1 MRRREF
7 ITLLGGAAVAWRLP
21 SRAGAQGARAAGLVP
36 VIGLLS
42 PFSSADT
49 EQWHQA
55 FRQGLR
61 SLGWV
66 EGTNVRLEYRF
77 ADGQQER
84 LPGLVAELI
93 ALKVD
98 VIVVTVTTDAIP
110 AAKATKTIPIVMAST
125 GDPVGTGLISSLA
138 RPGGNVTGLT
148 QVATDLA
155 AKRLE
160 LLKEIAPGHSRVA
173 VLWDPQDPV
182 AQLSWQEIQLP
193 ARQLG
198 MELHSLE
205 VRSGDL
211 FDAAFARAIKAD
223 DSAVMVMPAAE
234 VVVHRKQISDLALA
248 NRLPSIF
255 FLPEFVQSGGLMSY
269 GPDRSDLFRRAAA
282 YVDKILKGASPS
294 DLPVEQPTKFQLVI
308 NLKTARA
315 LGLVVP
321 PTLITRA
328 DEVIE

>member
-1 MRRREF
+1 
-7 ITLLGGAAVAWRLP
+7 
-21 SRAGAQGARAAGLVP
+21 

-42 PFSSADT
+42 PFSRADT

-61 SLGWV
+61 NLGWV

-93 ALKVD
+93 ALRVD
-98 VIVVTVTTDAIP
+98 VIVVTVTTDAVP

-125 GDPVGTGLISSLA
+125 GDPVGTGLIASLA

-148 QVATDLA
+148 QVATDLS

-173 VLWDPQDPV
+173 VLWDPLDPV
-182 AQLSWQEIQLP
+182 ARLSWQEIQAP

-198 MELHSLE
+198 MELDSLE

-211 FDAAFARAIKAD
+211 FEAAFARAVSAN
-223 DSAVMVMPAAE
+223 DSAVMLMPAAKG
-234 VVVHRKQISDLALA
+234 VVHRKQISDLALA

-255 FLPEFVQSGGLMSY
+255 FLREFVQSGGLMSY

-294 DLPVEQPTKFQLVI
+294 DLPVEQPTKFELVI
-308 NLKTARA
+308 NLKTAKA

-328 DEVIE
+328 DELIE

>member
-1 MRRREF
+1 MKRREF
-7 ITLLGGAAVAWRLP
+7 ITLVGGAAVAWRLP
-21 SRAGAQGARAAGLVP
+21 ARAGAQGARAAGVVP

-49 EQWHQA
+49 GQWHQA

-98 VIVVTVTTDAIP
+98 VIVVTVTTDAVP

-125 GDPVGTGLISSLA
+125 GDPVGTGLIASLA

-148 QVATDLA
+148 QVATDLS

-173 VLWDPQDPV
+173 VLWDPLDPV
-182 AQLSWQEIQLP
+182 ARLSWQEIQAP

-198 MELHSLE
+198 MELDSLE

-211 FDAAFARAIKAD
+211 FEAAFARAVSAN
-223 DSAVMVMPAAE
+223 DSAVMLMPAAKG
-234 VVVHRKQISDLALA
+234 VVHRKQISDLALA

-255 FLPEFVQSGGLMSY
+255 FLREFVQSGGLMSY

-294 DLPVEQPTKFQLVI
+294 DLPVEQPTKFELVI
-308 NLKTARA
+308 NLKTAKA

-328 DEVIE
+328 DELIE